1 MEGTWWNST
10 LQHGGETPA
19 DNSGWQSDRAIHRL
33 SGPQELAFAAKF
45 TGRYDDLHYMLTP
58 PRWSS
63 PADHQVECGQPTTSG
78 RCR

>member
-45 TGRYDDLHYMLTP
+45 TGRYDDLQDYLD
-58 PRWSS
+58 RN
-63 PADHQVECGQPTTSG
+63 EG
-78 RCR
+78 RGGAAKKKGGAAKKKRR